1 MDLPSSLPLSRR
13 PWAGRLFAVLM
24 GMGALGALPGW
35 TSVPSAPSV
44 PAPVLSSGG
53 EDVVDATAAVGAPVP
68 PDSLVAA
75 SAGLKESVTPRIV
88 TETTGACPADMI
100 EVVGD
105 YCPNLEQKCLRWLDP
120 DAKLRCAE
128 FAPEPK
134 CTGKTVQKHFC
145 MDKYEYPN
153 KAGAT
158 PVVMKTWY
166 EARDACKGGGKRL
179 CGSSEWTLACEGQEH
194 LPYPYGFARSAEAC
208 NIDKPHLDVNERA
221 LGNPNTRD
229 AEAARLDQR
238 VPSGSFESC
247 VSPYGVHDMAG
258 NVDEWVV
265 NESGVPYQSGSK
277 GGYWGPV
284 RTRCRPMTVAHYE
297 MFSFYQLGFR
307 CCANPE
313 AEKDVPE
320 SDETTTPA
328 APSIDA
334 RVQENLELPGS

>member
-1 MDLPSSLPLSRR
+1 MDAVTRTPTTPRR
-13 PWAGRLFAVLM
+13 PTWAGRILAVLL
-24 GMGALGALPGW
+24 GVGALAALPGW
-35 TSVPSAPSV
+35 TSAPVPSASSA
-44 PAPVLSSGG
+44 APVLSTGG
-53 EDVVDATAAVGAPVP
+53 EDIVDGSDAEAA
-68 PDSLVAA
+68 PDAQIAA

-88 TETTGACPADMI
+88 TESTGACPSSMV

-153 KAGAT
+153 KAGAI

-166 EARDACKGGGKRL
+166 EARDACKSEGKRL

-208 NIDKPHLDVNERA
+208 NIDKPHLDVNETA
-221 LGNPNTRD
+221 LGNPRTRD

-238 VPSGSFESC
+238 VPSGSMESC

-258 NVDEWVV
+258 NVDEWVL
-265 NESGVPYQSGSK
+265 NESGQPYQSGSK

-307 CCANPE
+307 CCANPDAVKDE
-313 AEKDVPE
+313 ADTE
-320 SDETTTPA
+320 SAPVTPA
-328 APSIDA
+328 AVDA
-334 RVQENLELPGS
+334 KVREALELPGS

>member
-1 MDLPSSLPLSRR
+1 M
-13 PWAGRLFAVLM
+13 
-24 GMGALGALPGW
+24 
-35 TSVPSAPSV
+35 
-44 PAPVLSSGG
+44 
-53 EDVVDATAAVGAPVP
+53 VDATAAVGALVP
-68 PDSLVAA
+68 PDSLVPA

-313 AEKDVPE
+313 AAKDVPE
-320 SDETTTPA
+320 SDESTTPA